1 MAMALAARGDF
12 LATSAVAG
20 VGAVVALTTVVLAGE
35 AADLLG
41 EFLVA
46 LVTDGVA
53 VFAVVGFLAEGG
65 VLTGVLDTWP
75 CRGAVEVLATA
86 FLAGTAFEGLDA
98 DTGFLT
104 TAFLAGAAF
113 LATSFLAGVT
123 FLATAF
129 LAGAAFLATSFLA
142 GVTFL
147 ATAFLA
153 GAVFLATA
161 FLATAFC
168 AGAAAFLAVAFL
180 AGAPLA
186 TGFFTAALGAEA
198 AFLATVF
205 LTGALAAGFDLP
217 LALAFCLV
225 DFTAYLLSAGPG
237 KFKEN
242 SPTADIFLH
251 IHQLFLAIRPYHLLA
266 IGARIVLSLR
276 IVLILA

>member
-12 LATSAVAG
+12 FATSAAAVDGVA
-20 VGAVVALTTVVLAGE
+20 VALTAVVLA
-35 AADLLG
+35 G

-53 VFAVVGFLAEGG
+53 VFAVVVFLAEGE

-86 FLAGTAFEGLDA
+86 FLTGADLEGLEA
-98 DTGFLT
+98 STGFFAEAFLVDTGFLT
-104 TAFLAGAAF
+104 VAFWTGTA
-113 LATSFLAGVT
+113 

-129 LAGAAFLATSFLA
+129 FTGTAFLTTAFFTGTAFLTAAFFTGAA
-142 GVTFL
+142 FL

-153 GAVFLATA
+153 GAV
-161 FLATAFC
+161 
-168 AGAAAFLAVAFL
+168 GFL
-180 AGAPLA
+180 AGTDFLAAGLA
-186 TGFFTAALGAEA
+186 TGFFTADLDAEA

-205 LTGALAAGFDLP
+205 LTGALATGFDLP

-237 KFKEN
+237 EFK
-242 SPTADIFLH
+242 
-251 IHQLFLAIRPYHLLA
+251 
-266 IGARIVLSLR
+266 
-276 IVLILA
+276 

>member
-12 LATSAVAG
+12 FATSAVAG
-20 VGAVVALTTVVLAGE
+20 VGAVVALTDVVLA
-35 AADLLG
+35 G

-98 DTGFLT
+98 STGFFTAVLLVGTVFLT
-104 TAFLAGAAF
+104 AAFLTGTAFLATAFFTGNGFFTVAFFAGAA
-113 LATSFLAGVT
+113 

-129 LAGAAFLATSFLA
+129 LAGAAGFLA
-142 GVTFL
+142 GTDFL
-147 ATAFLA
+147 AAD
-153 GAVFLATA
+153 
-161 FLATAFC
+161 
-168 AGAAAFLAVAFL
+168 
-180 AGAPLA
+180 LA
-186 TGFFTAALGAEA
+186 TGFFTAVLDAEA

-225 DFTAYLLSAGPG
+225 DFTAYLLSAWPG

-242 SPTADIFLH
+242 SPTAAIFY
-251 IHQLFLAIRPYHLLA
+251 IFTNFFSQ
-266 IGARIVLSLR
+266 
-276 IVLILA
+276 